1 MNTKKLAL
9 LSLTVAFSLIL
20 SFIESQIPPFF
31 PVPGIKLGLAN
42 AVVVFLLYTADFK
55 FALAVSLIRIF
66 LASMLFG
73 SVMTL
78 AYSFFGGISSFMVMF
93 LMKKTGFF
101 SCIGVSVCGGV
112 VHNLAQITV
121 AAVVMETAGI
131 LTYFPALLVSG
142 TVCGAAV
149 GVLAGLVTQR
159 FKNIFNA

>member
-78 AYSFFGGISSFMVMF
+78 AYSFFGGISSLMVRRQCVRRRCSQPRTDYRRRRSYGDCGHPYLF
-93 LMKKTGFF
+93 SRTFGFRHRLR
-101 SCIGVSVCGGV
+101 CGCRR
-112 VHNLAQITV
+112 ACRTCYTEI
-121 AAVVMETAGI
+121 
-131 LTYFPALLVSG
+131 
-142 TVCGAAV
+142 
-149 GVLAGLVTQR
+149 
-159 FKNIFNA
+159 

>member
-55 FALAVSLIRIF
+55 SALAVSLIRIF

-78 AYSFFGGISSFMVMF
+78 AYSFFGGISSLMVMF
-93 LMKKTGFF
+93 LMKTPD
-101 SCIGVSVCGGV
+101 
-112 VHNLAQITV
+112 L
-121 AAVVMETAGI
+121 
-131 LTYFPALLVSG
+131 
-142 TVCGAAV
+142 
-149 GVLAGLVTQR
+149 
-159 FKNIFNA
+159 